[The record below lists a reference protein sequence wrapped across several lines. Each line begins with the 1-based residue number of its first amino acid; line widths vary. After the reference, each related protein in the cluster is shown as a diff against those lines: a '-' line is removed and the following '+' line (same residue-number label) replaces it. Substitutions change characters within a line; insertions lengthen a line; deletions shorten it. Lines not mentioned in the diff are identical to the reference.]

1 MSADNYAYG
10 MQWPFSGGVNQKI
23 TTPWFSP
30 TFNFAGD
37 ARIEEKVVTEVASYG
52 KQIGW
57 LNDIVLA
64 LADNKK
70 PPANALK
77 QLKEAVKEI
86 EDIKRKQKL
95 SRLSAAVEALDTL
108 RDAQSATY
116 RNLIKERNEELG
128 RP

>member
-64 LADNKK
+64 LVDNKK